1 MWRRAAPS
9 PPSSRRRRY
18 LLRPSQFRPAA
29 DAISAAPPP
38 RGPNSGTARRLRLF
52 RRYFCL
58 LHAGELNCVKVWLI
72 NAINP
77 EANLLNI
84 IRFWIFLHV
93 T

>member
-9 PPSSRRRRY
+9 PPSSRRRLH

-29 DAISAAPPP
+29 PPLT
-38 RGPNSGTARRLRLF
+38 GPNSGTACRLRLF